1 MIEYS
6 IDDDYKKI
14 VRAIIKKEGIDEG
27 MEMILELLMEY
38 NIHNDERITNVI
50 THLAYISIRDEE
62 E

>member
-1 MIEYS
+1 MIDYS
-6 IDDDYKKI
+6 MDDDYKKL
-14 VRAIIKKEGIDEG
+14 VRACIKKEAIDEG

-50 THLAYISIRDEE
+50 THLAYISIGDEE

>member
-6 IDDDYKKI
+6 MDDDYKKL
-14 VRAIIKKEGIDEG
+14 VRACIKKEAIDEG

-38 NIHNDERITNVI
+38 NIHNDERITNFI
-50 THLAYISIRDEE
+50 TYLTYISIGDEE